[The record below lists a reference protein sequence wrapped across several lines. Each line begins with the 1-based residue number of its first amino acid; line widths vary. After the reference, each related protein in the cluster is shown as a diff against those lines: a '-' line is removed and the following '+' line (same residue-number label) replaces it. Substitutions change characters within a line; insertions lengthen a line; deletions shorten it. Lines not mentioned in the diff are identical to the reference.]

1 MTSAA
6 IYGCAGHRLTEDER
20 AFFAEA
26 RPWGFILFRRN
37 IDTPEQVRA
46 LTERFRRA
54 GREFTREP
62 VTIPRDELSD
72 AELKQLLDEPLLAV
86 EIVAGEV

>member
-1 MTSAA
+1 MAVAKKPATPKGDAESAPDVVA
-6 IYGCAGHRLTEDER
+6 V
-20 AFFAEA
+20 
-26 RPWGFILFRRN
+26 
-37 IDTPEQVRA
+37 QVRA

-62 VTIPRDELSD
+62 VMIPRDELSD

>member
-1 MTSAA
+1 MAVAKKPAA
-6 IYGCAGHRLTEDER
+6 
-20 AFFAEA
+20 
-26 RPWGFILFRRN
+26 
-37 IDTPEQVRA
+37 TPKGDAPGAPDVVAVQVRA

-62 VTIPRDELSD
+62 VMIPRDELSD

-86 EIVAGEV
+86 EIVTGEV

>member
-1 MTSAA
+1 MAVAKKPAA
-6 IYGCAGHRLTEDER
+6 TLKDG
-20 AFFAEA
+20 AETA
-26 RPWGFILFRRN
+26 P
-37 IDTPEQVRA
+37 DVVAVQVRA

>member
-1 MTSAA
+1 MAVAKKPATPNTATAA
-6 IYGCAGHRLTEDER
+6 APDVV
-20 AFFAEA
+20 AV
-26 RPWGFILFRRN
+26 
-37 IDTPEQVRA
+37 QVRA

-62 VTIPRDELSD
+62 VMIPRDELSD

>member
-1 MTSAA
+1 MAVAKKPAA
-6 IYGCAGHRLTEDER
+6 TPKGTEVAPDVV
-20 AFFAEA
+20 
-26 RPWGFILFRRN
+26 
-37 IDTPEQVRA
+37 TVQVRA
-46 LTERFRRA
+46 LAERFRRA